1 MQPTA
6 ARRRHHGRHPRARS
20 PRLALDAVFRGL
32 ANEQRRAIVAR
43 LARGPSTTPELG
55 RRFGFTKQALSR
67 HMVQLERAGLVER
80 TLRGRVHE
88 LVLVP
93 GRLDGVVRWIDEL
106 RAGWVA
112 SLDRLEEVLGE
123 RKE

>member
-6 ARRRHHGRHPRARS
+6 TRRRPRQRPNRGPNRGPRRGPRRARS
-20 PRLALDAVFRGL
+20 EHRALDAVFRGL

-43 LARGPSTTPELG
+43 LARGASTTPELG

-67 HMVQLERAGLVER
+67 HMALLERAGLVAR
-80 TLRGRVHE
+80 TLHGRVHE

-106 RAGWVA
+106 RRG
-112 SLDRLEEVLGE
+112 
-123 RKE
+123 

>member
-1 MQPTA
+1 MQATPA
-6 ARRRHHGRHPRARS
+6 QRRRERRCLRARS
-20 PRLALDAVFRGL
+20 PRAAIDAVFRGL

-93 GRLDGVVRWIDEL
+93 GRLDGIVRWIDEL